1 MDVTAG
7 LDAPRPAADV
17 FPHVDV
23 LDGYPTWMEMVHRA
37 DRQPDDPGAPPAWLV
52 ELRARLGPLARSKRL
67 RMVRTV
73 HDPAGGRVRFERRE
87 LDGRSH
93 APWVLDV
100 TVSGAAGGSRVEMH
114 LHYGG
119 RLWTGGVMERAL
131 AEQIE
136 AGRERLLSQLRD
148 GAA

>member
-7 LDAPRPAADV
+7 LDAPCAPAAV
-17 FPHVDV
+17 FPHVEV
-23 LDGYPTWMEMVHRA
+23 LDAYPAWMEMVHRA
-37 DRQPDDPGAPPAWLV
+37 ERHDDAGAGEPSWQV

-73 HDPAGGRVRFERRE
+73 HDPLAGRVRFERRE

-100 TVSGAAGGSRVEMH
+100 TVSEVEGGSRLEMH

-131 AEQIE
+131 TEQIE
-136 AGRERLLSQLRD
+136 AGRGRLLSRLRD